1 LFGSEGEG
9 GSVANA
15 IANGSACENIV
26 IQGVSGGRDLELD
39 EHSFR
44 LNARDATDT
53 IPSKGRSSQPNPST
67 QTQIELFTKRESGD
81 FGGDRV
87 GAKCQAYAKRNRQ
100 WSQRLGNGH
109 LALKEQEKV
118 VDGKSS
124 VVEADIDE
132 APGATRDEAT
142 VEMGFQLLP
151 DESPRAAP
159 GKWNG
164 LTPKQELEPPMIE
177 VMTRCG
183 ALLEQHAAD
192 VSTDVG
198 KGRELAVLSS
208 HVSLKSGDIGVNLC
222 VNTREK
228 DGSLALAGKGSSN
241 VDLFFSEVQPSP
253 NVQSFCELSSAGLQ
267 ECVEDKSVLGRASAN
282 PDRARDEVTATGHI
296 PGHGTARREARGSD
310 GIPPL
315 PPKSNSVDKVSSRAH
330 KAVSEGSLNGPPRS
344 TVYEQSL
351 NSSKVT
357 EANGNSIPV
366 TRSILEDFEGG
377 GSMQKSIMIKKAVA
391 RGGSNIRQ
399 VNRDQSVQDEKRLDA
414 SNARIKIEDVAAEAR
429 ATPSATTEVDASSSQ
444 MSGGAPKPQEL
455 RTEGQAGA
463 IVGGIPRSIGRTS
476 SSCAL
481 LKNKFPGVVI
491 PWEKEHDPIVEAEAA
506 KHRADI
512 TAKARKAHE
521 DFILEEAE
529 HLQVS

>member
-1 LFGSEGEG
+1 M
-9 GSVANA
+9 
-15 IANGSACENIV
+15 
-26 IQGVSGGRDLELD
+26 
-39 EHSFR
+39 
-44 LNARDATDT
+44 NARDATDT
-53 IPSKGRSSQPNPST
+53 IPSKGRSSQPNPSS

-118 VDGKSS
+118 VDGKTS

-132 APGATRDEAT
+132 APGATKDEAT

-151 DESPRAAP
+151 DESPCAAP

-164 LTPKQELEPPMIE
+164 VTPKQELEPPMIE

-208 HVSLKSGDIGVNLC
+208 QVSLKSGDIGVNLH

-228 DGSLALAGKGSSN
+228 DGSSN

-253 NVQSFCELSSAGLQ
+253 NVQSFCELGSAGLQ
-267 ECVEDKSVLGRASAN
+267 EHVEDKSVLGRASAN

-330 KAVSEGSLNGPPRS
+330 KAVSEGGLNGPPRS
-344 TVYEQSL
+344 TVYEKSL

-377 GSMQKSIMIKKAVA
+377 RSMQKSIMIKKAVA
-391 RGGSNIRQ
+391 RGGSNIRL
-399 VNRDQSVQDEKRLDA
+399 VNSDQSVQDEKRLDA

-476 SSCAL
+476 SSSAL

-491 PWEKEHDPIVEAEAA
+491 PWEKEHDPLVEAEAA